1 MKWDS
6 FRDLKAESVSQSVAQ
21 YGAVHS
27 IWDIGPLGAFIHK
40 DDYLSNFLLPLW
52 LQLRNIYA
60 KKKQFG
66 KELVQNGWLREPNA
80 RPVSGHSDLDV
91 TRDQ

>member
-1 MKWDS
+1 MGHS
-6 FRDLKAESVSQSVAQ
+6 AALVSACGSARVHFSSVCALEWEGSLAQ
-21 YGAVHS
+21 KQAAMDGVSGNKS

-60 KKKQFG
+60 KSNTFWQ
-66 KELVQNGWLREPNA
+66 
-80 RPVSGHSDLDV
+80 
-91 TRDQ
+91 